1 MSYNSRGKYSAA
13 PQVRPM
19 IIIILPLI
27 FSVIGVSLT
36 YYLPMIHHSHFLGAL
51 LPRNCLWLPQCR
63 RVDVLLSCG
72 HSQDD
77 QGGSGSYPLEPS
89 LRCKNVIRVIWSLTF
104 NGKQWP
110 GIKLKFK
117 QHRRWRC
124 CSSSWSRC
132 GLLDW
137 SVSCSWIG
145 LYLVLGLVGIL
156 FWQKYS
162 LPFP

>member
-137 SVSCSWIG
+137 SVSCSWIWG
-145 LYLVLGLVGIL
+145 VE
-156 FWQKYS
+156 
-162 LPFP
+162 